1 MSTLRTCRAYSRYGF
16 LHDVADI
23 VVTDMV
29 CNGYQFN
36 LFARHLFSRLGRT
49 PACDSDRHTDAGS
62 WSQVPIRLE
71 HRGVYGNDARTAE
84 ERSSKGR
91 DGWVLGGGML
101 TFPPARGIC
110 RSTVSCPRV
119 RPGDGATRRFTTLY
133 KSANDVDFLLIL
145 NLFQ

>member
-1 MSTLRTCRAYSRYGF
+1 MVYTMWPFSF
-16 LHDVADI
+16 VADI

-71 HRGVYGNDARTAE
+71 HRGVYGYD
-84 ERSSKGR
+84 GR
-91 DGWVLGGGML
+91 RAKRGHVNFS
-101 TFPPARGIC
+101 TRGIC
-110 RSTVSCPRV
+110 RSVVSCPWV
-119 RPGDGATRRFTTLY
+119 RPADGETRRFTTFLY